1 MSSEKMN
8 MASVPKNGGAS
19 TCLPST
25 HLHLVIRF
33 SYQWDLLLA
42 GPCRRMSAGS
52 WLTWALIAA
61 QLEIWP
67 TFFRSGTGHRCCF
80 SCRFCLWLD
89 SGPFYGL
96 SFGSA
101 FTDANVSGRVPVNL
115 EIRMHHNT
123 RSLKIDCFP
132 NWKKKIWI
140 YYRYIW
146 YIYIWYKS
154 RDWPSTREVITW
166 NAQVTCRWISM
177 ATAAK
182 NCWWP
187 NGVSKNWGAKGGCCS
202 VNCQCGYWIR
212 TY

>member
-132 NWKKKIWI
+132 NWKNKIWI
-140 YYRYIW
+140 YDISLG
-146 YIYIWYKS
+146 IDPVLVKS
-154 RDWPSTREVITW
+154 SLEMHRLPAVGSLWRRPQRTVGGRMGSQRIE
-166 NAQVTCRWISM
+166 AR
-177 ATAAK
+177 K
-182 NCWWP
+182 E
-187 NGVSKNWGAKGGCCS
+187 GAVLLIANVGIGLEHI
-202 VNCQCGYWIR
+202 N
-212 TY
+212 

>member
-1 MSSEKMN
+1 MNDVERCHLRKWTWQVFRRMEEHPHVCPLPISSWL
-8 MASVPKNGGAS
+8 SV
-19 TCLPST
+19 
-25 HLHLVIRF
+25 F

-140 YYRYIW
+140 YDI
-146 YIYIWYKS
+146 
-154 RDWPSTREVITW
+154 
-166 NAQVTCRWISM
+166 
-177 ATAAK
+177 
-182 NCWWP
+182 
-187 NGVSKNWGAKGGCCS
+187 
-202 VNCQCGYWIR
+202 
-212 TY
+212 